1 MSQFI
6 EKIKTIILKC
16 FYKNIILSLLKEK
29 PVYYV
34 ASDDSD
40 EEYSNE
46 KIQRNLFLKRTKNL
60 INLFKKKMRKRKEF
74 FLKLEI

>member
-1 MSQFI
+1 MSQSI
-6 EKIKTIILKC
+6 EKVKTIILKC

-34 ASDDSD
+34 VSDDSD

-60 INLFKKKMRKRKEF
+60 INLFLKKIRKRKEF
-74 FLKLEI
+74 SLKLGI

>member
-60 INLFKKKMRKRKEF
+60 INLFLKKIRKRKEF
-74 FLKLEI
+74 SLKLGI

>member
-1 MSQFI
+1 MFLQ
-6 EKIKTIILKC
+6 
-16 FYKNIILSLLKEK
+16 NIILSLLKEK

-60 INLFKKKMRKRKEF
+60 INLFLKKNKKKKRILFKIGN
-74 FLKLEI
+74 LKFPPQI

>member
-1 MSQFI
+1 MNQFI

-16 FYKNIILSLLKEK
+16 FYKNIILSLLKKK
-29 PVYYV
+29 PIYYV

-40 EEYSNE
+40 EECSNE

-60 INLFKKKMRKRKEF
+60 INLFKKKKRKRKEF

>member
-1 MSQFI
+1 MSQSI

-60 INLFKKKMRKRKEF
+60 INLFLKKIRKRKEF
-74 FLKLEI
+74 SLKLGI

>member
-1 MSQFI
+1 MSHSI
-6 EKIKTIILKC
+6 EKVKTIILKC

-60 INLFKKKMRKRKEF
+60 INLFLKKIRKRKEF
-74 FLKLEI
+74 SLKLGI

>member
-1 MSQFI
+1 MSQSI

-60 INLFKKKMRKRKEF
+60 INLFLKKIRKRKEF
-74 FLKLEI
+74 NLKLGI

>member
-1 MSQFI
+1 MFLQ
-6 EKIKTIILKC
+6 
-16 FYKNIILSLLKEK
+16 NIILSLLKEK

>member
-1 MSQFI
+1 MSQSI
-6 EKIKTIILKC
+6 EKVKTIILKC

-60 INLFKKKMRKRKEF
+60 INLFKKKKRKRKEF

>member
-1 MSQFI
+1 MSQSI

-60 INLFKKKMRKRKEF
+60 INLFKKKKRKRKEF